1 MSNQR
6 KKAEDWLFH
15 ISNDESWIDAS
26 SEAVKASLSEA
37 VKASLTALLDQ
48 VRAEAREGMVYGH
61 GCSDIESGLLDD

>member
-26 SEAVKASLSEA
+26 SEGSQGESDCIVGPGQ
-37 VKASLTALLDQ
+37 DGG
-48 VRAEAREGMVYGH
+48 EGGH
-61 GCSDIESGLLDD
+61 GLRPRLS